1 MVRSRPMAGQ
11 TVAIERVLLLLNPAA
26 RRVAS
31 RGFDPGRVARWLDR
45 RGVQVRVA
53 VPASAAAATREAR
66 EAADRGDDAVF
77 AVGGDGTLRDVAT
90 GLLGSATAL
99 AAIPGGTVNIWC
111 KEMGLGQGMR
121 GAFEAHLHG
130 QRVPVDVGMAGERP
144 FLLMASA
151 GWDAAVAASVPPGWK
166 RRLGDAAYV
175 LEGLRRAPSL
185 RPATMRWRAGLV
197 IHEGPT
203 ALMVVSNTRLY
214 GGRVRFS
221 PGALANDGL
230 LDVAI
235 LAPRTP
241 ADAIRLAAK
250 LLAGRLVHDR
260 CAVIVQAPELTIET
274 PGVPLQL
281 DGDPAGETPVTL
293 SVRPGALLASIPAG
307 PLPPV
312 LGGP

>member
-1 MVRSRPMAGQ
+1 MAGQ
-11 TVAIERVLLLLNPAA
+11 TVAIERALLLLNPAA

-31 RGFDPGRVARWLDR
+31 RGFDPAGVARWLER

-53 VPASAAAATREAR
+53 VPGSATDATREAR
-66 EAADRGDDAVF
+66 VAAERGDDAVF
-77 AVGGDGTLRDVAT
+77 AVGGDGTVRDVAA

-121 GAFEAHLHG
+121 GAFEAHLGG
-130 QRVPVDVGMAGERP
+130 QCVAVDVGMAGERP

-185 RPATMRWRAGLV
+185 RPVPMRWRAGLITHDAPAV
-197 IHEGPT
+197 
-203 ALMVVSNTRLY
+203 LMVVSNTRLY

-230 LDVAI
+230 LDVAV
-235 LAPRTP
+235 LTPRTP
-241 ADAIRLAAK
+241 ADAVRLAAK
-250 LLAGRLVHDR
+250 LVAGRLVRDR
-260 CAVIVQAPELTIET
+260 CVVAVQAPELTIET

-293 SVRPGALLASIPAG
+293 RIRAGALLASIPAG